1 MYLLLIGIG
10 LGLGLAACAGVP
22 QNTVP
27 TSIPPEQLPTVI
39 AETAA
44 AANLATPLEN
54 ETAATQAPDELQR
67 ESQGDL
73 PTHAP
78 TVTLGLEPTNG
89 VVVSIE
95 TPVTLEPDEG
105 VVIPTVVLPDTNYP
119 LSTLKIYRP
128 GDLSRVISPFRVVA
142 NVLPGPNR
150 QVMVELFGEDGRIL
164 VRKILEVTPLPGLNT
179 ANLVTDLEFETP
191 GVAEAA
197 RLQFTVV
204 DEFNRTIA
212 SNSVNLI
219 LLSSGNEEL
228 KGYGDLQ
235 NNIVIQQPAENA
247 DIQGGTMVI
256 SGVART
262 GSDKPLEIE
271 LIDETGRVV
280 GFGTA
285 ALVEAKDSD
294 YRVFTAEISYTVN
307 QPTWVRVIVKFNG
320 ARIPGIAYISSLEVV
335 VRP

>member
-1 MYLLLIGIG
+1 
-10 LGLGLAACAGVP
+10 
-22 QNTVP
+22 
-27 TSIPPEQLPTVI
+27 VI

-44 AANLATPLEN
+44 AANSAAPLESN
-54 ETAATQAPDELQR
+54 PAATQAPEEL
-67 ESQGDL
+67 QGDL
-73 PTHAP
+73 PTHEP
-78 TVTLGLEPTNG
+78 TLTLGIEPTDG
-89 VVVSIE
+89 VEVSIE

-105 VVIPTVVLPDTNYP
+105 VVIPTVVLPDTSYP
-119 LSTLKIYRP
+119 FTNLRIYRP

-142 NVLPGPNR
+142 NILPGSNR

-164 VRKILEVTPLPGLNT
+164 VRKILEITPLPGLDT

-197 RLQFTVV
+197 RLQVTVV
-204 DEFNRTIA
+204 DEFNRIIE

-219 LLSSGNEEL
+219 LLSSGIEEL

-235 NNIVIQQPAENA
+235 NNIIIQQPVSKA
-247 DIQGGTMVI
+247 DVQGGTMII
-256 SGVART
+256 SGLART
-262 GSDKPLEIE
+262 SSDSPLEIE

-285 ALVEAKDSD
+285 ALVDAKDSD

-307 QPTWVRVIVKFNG
+307 QPTWVRVIVKAKGLN
-320 ARIPGIAYISSLEVV
+320 IPGIAYLSSLEVV
-335 VRP
+335 VTP